1 MKFSPEL
8 YIQQGHE
15 SAGHKKNGIIINKDK
30 GKWKSLVNQT
40 IGNTIIKS
48 PLHWFG
54 NLMLRSFETYDS
66 DFSLTTLKRVIIS
79 KESGVVK
86 MIEKKKRGKV
96 KKKELIGKDLR
107 EDPALR
113 RWNWIHK
120 ADPKLLGANAPWVKL
135 SKGCNRL
142 LCFNY
147 PTLKWL
153 TSKKQFRTLIVGL
166 GRADQ
171 LQTKNWVWKFMHYF
185 TEIIEFF
192 DSIWYQWYHK
202 NLNLHCTYQRISIGT
217 ICQLFWFIVQE
228 IENMQLW
235 ISNISDHCAIW
246 G

>member
-15 SAGHKKNGIIINKDK
+15 SAGHKKNDIIINKEK
-30 GKWKSLVNQT
+30 GKRKSLVNQT

-54 NLMLRSFETYDS
+54 NLMLHSFETYDS

-113 RWNWIHK
+113 R
-120 ADPKLLGANAPWVKL
+120 
-135 SKGCNRL
+135 
-142 LCFNY
+142 
-147 PTLKWL
+147 
-153 TSKKQFRTLIVGL
+153 
-166 GRADQ
+166 
-171 LQTKNWVWKFMHYF
+171 
-185 TEIIEFF
+185 
-192 DSIWYQWYHK
+192 
-202 NLNLHCTYQRISIGT
+202 
-217 ICQLFWFIVQE
+217 
-228 IENMQLW
+228 
-235 ISNISDHCAIW
+235 
-246 G
+246 

>member
-1 MKFSPEL
+1 MPDFVYAQRGKDDRMKFSPEL

-15 SAGHKKNGIIINKDK
+15 SAGHKKNGIIINKEK
-30 GKWKSLVNQT
+30 GKRKSLVNQK

-113 RWNWIHK
+113 R
-120 ADPKLLGANAPWVKL
+120 
-135 SKGCNRL
+135 
-142 LCFNY
+142 
-147 PTLKWL
+147 
-153 TSKKQFRTLIVGL
+153 
-166 GRADQ
+166 
-171 LQTKNWVWKFMHYF
+171 
-185 TEIIEFF
+185 
-192 DSIWYQWYHK
+192 
-202 NLNLHCTYQRISIGT
+202 
-217 ICQLFWFIVQE
+217 
-228 IENMQLW
+228 
-235 ISNISDHCAIW
+235 
-246 G
+246 